1 MSAKR
6 LEGKTVA
13 EAKRAEIV
21 SRVEGLQ
28 RRGITPR
35 LAVLLATQD
44 ESALAYFRAK
54 ERLAGKLGIEIEAV
68 HLPEATTAQMIERI
82 TALAEDASV
91 SGIMIETPLPESVDP
106 EALRAVLPADKD
118 VDGAGIES
126 MGRLLA
132 GDPVYPPAT
141 AAAVMELL
149 DGHGIDPA
157 GKRVVIIGRSLVV
170 GRPLALLMLQRNA
183 TVTVCHS
190 RTVDLPA
197 VAREG
202 EILCVAVGRAGFV
215 GADMVGPKAVVVD
228 VGTNV
233 VDGKLVGDVDFEA
246 AGSIAET
253 ISPVPGGV
261 GPLTTTLLMEHVVLA
276 AERSADRT

>member
-1 MSAKR
+1 MR
-6 LEGKTVA
+6 LEGKAVA
-13 EAKRAEIV
+13 EAKRSEIV
-21 SRVEGLQ
+21 SRVDALRG
-28 RRGITPR
+28 RGIVPK

-54 ERLAGKLGIEIEAV
+54 ERLAGKLGIEIEAIQ
-68 HLPEATTAQMIERI
+68 LPDATTAQMVDRI
-82 TALAEDASV
+82 HGLANDPAV
-91 SGIMIETPLPESVDP
+91 SGIMIETPLPASVDP
-106 EALRAVLPADKD
+106 EALRSVLPAEKD
-118 VDGAGIES
+118 VDGAGVES

-132 GDPVYPPAT
+132 GDPVFAPAT

-215 GADMVGPKAVVVD
+215 GVDMVRPGAVIVD

-233 VDGKLVGDVDFEA
+233 VDGKLVGDVDFDAASEA
-246 AGSIAET
+246 AER

-276 AERSADRT
+276 AERAADDR

>member
-1 MSAKR
+1 MR
-6 LEGKTVA
+6 LEGRAVA

-21 SRVEGLQ
+21 SRVESL
-28 RRGITPR
+28 RGQGIMPK

-54 ERLAGKLGIEIEAV
+54 ERLAGKLGIAIEAIQ
-68 HLPEATTAQMIERI
+68 LPDATTAQMVEQVR
-82 TALAEDASV
+82 TLADDPSV
-91 SGIMIETPLPESVDP
+91 SGIMIETPLPASVDP
-106 EALRAVLPADKD
+106 EALRTVLPAEKD
-118 VDGAGIES
+118 VDGAGLES

-132 GDPVYPPAT
+132 GDPVFAPAT

-215 GADMVGPKAVVVD
+215 GADMVRPGAVIVD

-233 VDGKLVGDVDFEA
+233 VDGKLVGDVDFDEA
-246 AGSIAET
+246 SAAAER

-276 AERSADRT
+276 AEWAAGAR

>member
-1 MSAKR
+1 MR
-6 LEGKTVA
+6 LEGKAVA
-13 EAKRAEIV
+13 EAKRTGIV
-21 SRVEGLQ
+21 SRVEELRG
-28 RRGITPR
+28 RGIVPR
-35 LAVLLATQD
+35 LAVLLATDD

-54 ERLAGKLGIEIEAV
+54 ERLAGKLGIEIEAI
-68 HLPEATTAQMIERI
+68 HLPSATTAQMVERI
-82 TALAEDASV
+82 RVLANDPAI
-91 SGIMIETPLPESVDP
+91 SGIMIETPLPASIDP
-106 EALRAVLPADKD
+106 EALRSVLPAGKD
-118 VDGAGIES
+118 VDGAGVEA

-141 AAAVMELL
+141 AAAVMALL
-149 DGHGIDPA
+149 DGHGIDPS

-215 GADMVGPKAVVVD
+215 DADMVRSGAVVVD

-233 VDGKLVGDVDFEA
+233 VDGELVGDVDFDA
-246 AGSIAET
+246 ASAAAER

-261 GPLTTTLLMEHVVLA
+261 GPLTTTLLMEHVVHA
-276 AERSADRT
+276 AEQAAEGL

>member
-1 MSAKR
+1 MR
-6 LEGKTVA
+6 LEGRAVA

-21 SRVEGLQ
+21 SRVESL
-28 RRGITPR
+28 RGQGIVPK

-54 ERLAGKLGIEIEAV
+54 ERLAGKLGIAIEAIQ
-68 HLPEATTAQMIERI
+68 LPDATTAQMVEQVR
-82 TALAEDASV
+82 TLADDPSV
-91 SGIMIETPLPESVDP
+91 SGIMIETPLPASVDP
-106 EALRAVLPADKD
+106 EALRTVLPAEKD

-132 GDPVYPPAT
+132 GDPVFAPAT

-215 GADMVGPKAVVVD
+215 GADMVRPGAVIVD

-233 VDGKLVGDVDFEA
+233 VDGKLVGDVDFDEA
-246 AGSIAET
+246 SAAAER

-276 AERSADRT
+276 AEWAAGAR